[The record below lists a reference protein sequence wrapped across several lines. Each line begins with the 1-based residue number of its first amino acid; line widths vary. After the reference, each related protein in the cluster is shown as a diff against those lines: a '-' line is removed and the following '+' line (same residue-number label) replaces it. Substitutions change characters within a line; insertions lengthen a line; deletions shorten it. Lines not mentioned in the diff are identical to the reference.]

1 MINASITLQKAKTE
15 KSCFLIQFSR
25 NFIVKIPIANDVII
39 PTITSLVN
47 TRSPT
52 FNTVAPH
59 ITGTDNRKVNF
70 VIASFDI
77 PCNLPARIVV
87 PLLEKPGITAKA

>member
-1 MINASITLQKAKTE
+1 M
-15 KSCFLIQFSR
+15 
-25 NFIVKIPIANDVII
+25 
-39 PTITSLVN
+39 
-47 TRSPT
+47 
-52 FNTVAPH
+52 APH

-87 PLLEKPGITAKA
+87 PLLEKPGITANFQILFLSYNAY